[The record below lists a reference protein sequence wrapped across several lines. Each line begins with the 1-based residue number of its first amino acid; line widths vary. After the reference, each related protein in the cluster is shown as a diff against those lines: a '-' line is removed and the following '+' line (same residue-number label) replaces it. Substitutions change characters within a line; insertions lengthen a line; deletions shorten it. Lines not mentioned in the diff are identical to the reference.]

1 MTVWDRRRVTLVDTA
16 GEGDY
21 AQLRKSAAYRNA
33 SCIVVCVASTAP
45 AALPLVEK
53 AWLPELHDG
62 APGVPVVLAC
72 TKSEQRRASAP
83 ADPTAA
89 ATASSST
96 SSSSRSRFSRRKAA
110 AAAAEGAAAAVRAAV
125 VLFRDIVA
133 VAERNHCVYGAADV
147 SARTGRG
154 LAALRALVLAA
165 CAVAPAPHVPPT
177 PSASRGGVRAAGAWF
192 GRLLGVGSSSSSGN
206 ARATPEEEL
215 ARLPATCGTLPREAW
230 LALAQRCDVR
240 TVGRLA
246 QTCRALQ
253 QLCANDL
260 VWQHRALEIDPAALV
275 PPAPQQPPRPCRE
288 TVRLAGIALWWNPKL
303 PSLYDPPEGTPPDA
317 AAPAAAATGEETAL
331 AATAAADS

>member
-1 MTVWDRRRVTLVDTA
+1 MTLVDTA

-21 AQLRKSAAYRNA
+21 AQLRKSAAYRGA

-72 TKSEQRRASAP
+72 TKSELRRASAP
-83 ADPTAA
+83 ASTDATAA
-89 ATASSST
+89 AAAAAASST
-96 SSSSRSRFSRRKAA
+96 RSRFSRRKAA
-110 AAAAEGAAAAVRAAV
+110 AAAAEGAQAAVRAAV
-125 VLFRDIVA
+125 VLFRDVVA

-154 LAALRALVLAA
+154 LAALRATVLAA
-165 CAVAPAPHVPPT
+165 CAVAPAPHVPAA
-177 PSASRGGVRAAGAWF
+177 PSAQRSGVGALF
-192 GRLLGVGSSSSSGN
+192 GRLLGVGKSSAA

-215 ARLPATCGTLPREAW
+215 ARLPAACGTLPRAAW
-230 LALAQRCDVR
+230 LALAQRCDVP

-246 QTCRALQ
+246 QTCRTLQ

-260 VWQHRALEIDPAALV
+260 VWQHRALEIDPAALL

-303 PSLYDPPEGTPPDA
+303 PSLYDPPE
-317 AAPAAAATGEETAL
+317 AAAAETTTAGEGTS
-331 AATAAADS
+331 AAASADS